1 MSNFNNTIRSKC
13 KKLFVAA
20 IDFGT
25 TYSGYAFSST
35 SDWSKVLTSNWT
47 GGKVVTLKTPTALLL
62 DANKEIKAFGYEAE
76 DQYIELAREEE
87 HEDYYFFH
95 RFKMILHSEKA
106 ISRKTK
112 LKDATGKE
120 MEAIKVF
127 ELSIKFLVGDLMKNL
142 KNSYT
147 DIKQSDVEFVITVPA
162 IWDDRSKQ
170 FMREAAREAG
180 IDKAS
185 LTIAL
190 EPEAASI
197 HCQYLPAKDHALS
210 LSKYLGELAVGTKYL
225 VADLGGGTAD
235 ITVHHKVDDGSL
247 EEMREASGGPWGGK
261 SVDDAFEMFI
271 EDIIGK
277 ESMKQLRTTSF
288 DDYLELMR
296 NFEMKKR
303 SVKPGKEGNTFLSVP
318 LGLVQIVKSDKSR
331 KSLEKAIEN
340 SPYAGKV
347 TFENW
352 KLKWKN
358 ENFLRFFEVTI
369 RNIKA
374 HLREILYDSD
384 MTDVETILMVGG
396 FAECEV
402 VQNAIREHFKTK
414 RLVVPEDAGVSVLK
428 GAVFFGH
435 VPDAISRRKARYTYG
450 IQSWPSFNPAKHPEN
465 KKVEVNGKYRCK
477 DVFFKYVTKG
487 QVLTLGY
494 EKAQIFQALNPKEKK
509 LECAIYISD
518 SRDPVFV
525 DDPGCRRLGVLT
537 IPLPDL
543 PDGAAIE
550 LEESMI
556 FGETELR
563 FQAKDIFSGKSYEV
577 QMDLLGDTVDE
588 DE

>member
-1 MSNFNNTIRSKC
+1 MWKGGSVRSKC
-13 KKLFVAA
+13 RKLFVAA

-25 TYSGYAFSST
+25 TYPGYAFSAT

-62 DANKEIKAFGYEAE
+62 NSDKEFQAFGYEAE
-76 DQYIELAREEE
+76 DQYLDLARDEE

-120 MEAIKVF
+120 IEAIKVF
-127 ELSIKFLVGDLMKNL
+127 ELSIKYLVGDLMKTL
-142 KNSYT
+142 KNSYP
-147 DIKQSDVEFVITVPA
+147 DLKESDVEYVITVPA

-180 IDKAS
+180 IEKSS
-185 LTIAL
+185 LTIVL

-197 HCQYLPAKDHALS
+197 HCQYLPAKNLNLS
-210 LSKYLGELAVGTKYL
+210 TSKYLGELAVGTKYL

-261 SVDDAFEMFI
+261 SVDDEFEKYI
-271 EDIIGK
+271 QEIIGEK
-277 ESMKQLRTTSF
+277 SMQELKNACF

-296 NFEMKKR
+296 NFEFKKR
-303 SVKPGKEGNTFLSVP
+303 SAKPGKEGNTHLSVP
-318 LGLVQIVKSDKSR
+318 LGLVNIVKKDKSR
-331 KSLEKAIEN
+331 KSLEKAIEM
-340 SPYAGKV
+340 SPHAGKV

-358 ENFLRFFEVTI
+358 EDFLRFFESTI
-369 RNIKA
+369 KKIKD
-374 HLREILYDSD
+374 HIRTILFDSD
-384 MTDVETILMVGG
+384 MGNVETILMVGG

-402 VQNAIREHFKTK
+402 VQKSVRESFKMK
-414 RLVVPEDAGVSVLK
+414 RLVVPEDAGISVLK
-428 GAVFFGH
+428 GAVYFGH
-435 VPDAISRRKARYTYG
+435 IPDAISRRTARYTYG
-450 IQSWPSFNPAKHPEN
+450 IQSWPAFNATKHPES
-465 KKVEVNGKYRCK
+465 KKVEVNGKARCK
-477 DVFFKYVTKG
+477 DVFFPYITKG
-487 QVLTLGY
+487 QHLTVGY
-494 EKAQIFQALNPKEKK
+494 QKSQIFQALNPKEKK

-518 SRDPVFV
+518 SKDPKFV
-525 DDPGCRRLGVLT
+525 DDPGCHRLGVLV

-543 PDGAAIE
+543 PDGASIE

-556 FGETELR
+556 FGETELQI
-563 FQAKDIFSGKSYEV
+563 QAKDIYSGRSYEV
-577 QMDLLGDTVDE
+577 QLDLLEEPSNETD
-588 DE
+588 

>member
-1 MSNFNNTIRSKC
+1 MSNSISSIRSKC
-13 KKLFVAA
+13 KGLFVAA

-35 SDWSKVLTSNWT
+35 NEWSKVLTSNWT
-47 GGKVVTLKTPTALLL
+47 GGKVITLKTPTAILL
-62 DANKEIKAFGYEAE
+62 DSEQKFLAFGYEAE
-76 DQYIELAREEE
+76 DMYMDLARDEE
-87 HEDYYFFH
+87 HEDHYFFH

-120 MEAIKVF
+120 MPAIKVF
-127 ELSIKFLVGDLMKNL
+127 ELSIKFLVEDLMQKL

-147 DIKQSDVEFVITVPA
+147 GIKKSDVEFVITVPA

-170 FMREAAREAG
+170 FMREAAKGAG
-180 IDKAS
+180 IDS
-185 LTIAL
+185 SPITIAL

-197 HCQYLPAKDHALS
+197 HCQYIPASDLNLS

-225 VADLGGGTAD
+225 IADLGGGTAD
-235 ITVHHKVDDGSL
+235 ITVHHKMDDGSL

-261 SVDDAFEMFI
+261 SVDDEFEKYI
-271 EDIIGK
+271 EQIIGT
-277 ESMKQLRTTSF
+277 ESMQELKTAAF

-303 SVKPGKEGNTFLSVP
+303 SVKPEKEGNIHLSVP
-318 LGLVQIVKSDKSR
+318 LGLVQIVKKDKSK
-331 KSLEKAIEN
+331 KSLEKAIEM
-340 SPYAGKV
+340 SPFAGKV

-358 ENFLRFFEVTI
+358 EDFLRFFESTI
-369 RNIKA
+369 KKIKA
-374 HLREILYDSD
+374 HFREILYDSD
-384 MTDVETILMVGG
+384 MSDVETILMVGG

-402 VQNAIREHFKTK
+402 VQKAVKEHFKNK
-414 RLVVPEDAGVSVLK
+414 RLVVPDDAGVSVLK

-435 VPDAISRRKARYTYG
+435 VPDAITRRKARYTYG
-450 IQSWPSFNPAKHPEN
+450 IQSWPAFNPTKHPES
-465 KKVEVNGKYRCK
+465 KKVEVNGKPRCK

-487 QVLTLGY
+487 QVLTVGY
-494 EKAQIFQALNPKEKK
+494 EKSQIFQALNPREKK

-518 SRDPVFV
+518 SKDPVFV
-525 DDPGCRRLGVLT
+525 DDDGCRRLGVLV
-537 IPLPDL
+537 IPLPNL

-563 FQAKDIFSGKSYEV
+563 FQARDIFSGRSYEV
-577 QMDLLGDTVDE
+577 QMDLLGDLDN
-588 DE
+588 DA

>member
-1 MSNFNNTIRSKC
+1 MSNLNSSVRSKC
-13 KKLFVAA
+13 RKLFVAA

-62 DANKEIKAFGYEAE
+62 DADQTFKAFGYEAE
-76 DQYIELAREEE
+76 DQYIDLARDEE

-112 LKDATGKE
+112 LKDASGKE

-127 ELSIKFLVGDLMKNL
+127 KISIKFLVGDLMKTL
-142 KNSYT
+142 RNSYP
-147 DIKQSDVEFVITVPA
+147 DIKESDVEYVITVPA

-180 IDKAS
+180 IERSS

-197 HCQYLPAKDHALS
+197 HCQYLPAKDLNLS
-210 LSKYLGELAVGTKYL
+210 RSKYLGELAVGSKYL

-235 ITVHHKVDDGSL
+235 ITVHHKIDDGSL

-261 SVDDAFEMFI
+261 SVDDEFEKYI
-271 EDIIGK
+271 EEIIGE
-277 ESMKQLRTTSF
+277 ESMKELKKSSF

-296 NFEMKKR
+296 NFELKKR
-303 SVKPGKEGNTFLSVP
+303 SAKPGKEGNTHLSVP
-318 LGLVQIVKSDKSR
+318 LGLVQIVKRDKSR
-331 KSLEKAIEN
+331 KSLEKAIEM
-340 SPYAGKV
+340 SPHAGKV

-358 ENFLRFFEVTI
+358 EDFLRFFESTI
-369 RNIKA
+369 KKIKE
-374 HLREILYDSD
+374 HLRGILYDSD
-384 MTDVETILMVGG
+384 MVAVETILMVGG

-402 VQNAIREHFKTK
+402 VQKAVREGFKMK
-414 RLVVPEDAGVSVLK
+414 RVVVPDDAGISVLK
-428 GAVFFGH
+428 GAVYFGH
-435 VPDAISRRKARYTYG
+435 IPDAISRRTARYTYG
-450 IQSWPSFNPAKHPEN
+450 IQSWPEFNPTKHPES
-465 KKVEVNGKYRCK
+465 KKVEVNGRARCK
-477 DVFFKYVTKG
+477 DVFFKYITKG
-487 QVLTLGY
+487 QHLTAGY
-494 EKAQIFQALNPKEKK
+494 EKSQIFQALNPKEKK

-518 SRDPVFV
+518 SKDPKYV
-525 DDPGCRRLGVLT
+525 DDPGCHRLGVLV

-543 PDGAAIE
+543 PDGASIE

-563 FQAKDIFSGKSYEV
+563 LQAKDIFSGKSYEV
-577 QMDLLGDTVDE
+577 QLDLLAEPSTDDE
-588 DE
+588 